1 MAKEF
6 SQKDLEEIKNKLL
19 ATKAELEKRIEIL
32 KQEDPFS
39 DPDHASDNAAVDT
52 DVREQE
58 GHERIEAQVKDL
70 NEKIANIRLALKKIE
85 TKKYGI
91 CERCQGSIPKE
102 RLKILPE
109 ARFCVAC
116 EREMKIGV

>member
-1 MAKEF
+1 MVKKF

-19 ATKAELEKRIEIL
+19 TTKAELERRIEIL
-32 KQEDPFS
+32 KQEDPFA
-39 DPDHASDNAAVDT
+39 DPDHASDNAAIDT
-52 DVREQE
+52 DIREQE

-70 NEKIANIRLALKKIE
+70 DEKIANIRLALKKIE

-91 CERCQGSIPKE
+91 CERCYGLIPKE
-102 RLKILPE
+102 RLAILPE